1 MTVRNDPLLLARI
14 TDLVTAAL
22 QDESFARGEPVL
34 QAGMLVQPLTLP
46 HLRYAREQARA
57 QEEGQRQGQGREQA
71 PAQGRR
77 NLMLLEDEDEALIRM
92 YDVSSRCWS
101 LP

>member
-14 TDLVTAAL
+14 TDLVTTAL
-22 QDESFARGEPVL
+22 QDESFARGEPIL

-46 HLRYAREQARA
+46 HLRHARDQAQA
-57 QEEGQRQGQGREQA
+57 QEEAQRQGQEQT

-92 YDVSSRCWS
+92 YDVYSRSGS